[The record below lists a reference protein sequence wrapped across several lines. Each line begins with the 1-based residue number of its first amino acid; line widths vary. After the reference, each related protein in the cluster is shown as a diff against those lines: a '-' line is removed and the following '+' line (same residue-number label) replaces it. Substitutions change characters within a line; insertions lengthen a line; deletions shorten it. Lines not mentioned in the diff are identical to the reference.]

1 MLLNALTSPEV
12 QEATSAYVRRSGEA
26 AGMFLYF
33 VAIMAAVIFVVA
45 ALASL
50 RPPTAPRK

>member
-1 MLLNALTSPEV
+1 MLLNALTAPEV

-26 AGMFLYF
+26 AGIFLYF
-33 VAIMAAVIFVVA
+33 VAGMAAVIFVVA

-50 RPPTAPRK
+50 RTPTDSQK

>member
-1 MLLNALTSPEV
+1 MLLNALTAPEV

-26 AGMFLYF
+26 AGAFLYF

-50 RPPTAPRK
+50 RPPQK

>member
-1 MLLNALTSPEV
+1 MLLNALTAPEV

-26 AGMFLYF
+26 AGTFLYF
-33 VAIMAAVIFVVA
+33 VAAMAAVIFVVA

-50 RPPTAPRK
+50 RPPQE

>member
-1 MLLNALTSPEV
+1 MLLNALTAPEV
-12 QEATSAYVRRSGEA
+12 PEATSAYVRRSGEV
-26 AGMFLYF
+26 AGTFLYG
-33 VAIMAAVIFVVA
+33 VAIMAAVIFVLA